1 MFEPRL
7 PSIWT
12 SLYFWFVVIGVALF
26 KVATSSERSRPAMII
41 TAAAA
46 VFAAAAFT
54 EPVVEHFKLG
64 GTSLQYGVA
73 GLIALTGEHAMK
85 WAVIFAQEPRK
96 LLAIWRDWKGGDG
109 KQ

>member
-12 SLYFWFVVIGVALF
+12 SLYFWFVVCGVALF

-41 TAAAA
+41 TGVAA

-96 LLAIWRDWKGGDG
+96 LLAFWRDWKGGDG